1 MKFAKE
7 LEQDLVPEWRAKYLD
22 YKTGKKKVKAVARA
36 LRNVNQTP
44 KTPGRRRPANLFSAA
59 SFQLP
64 IQNRS
69 PFDSAFFRTRPTPE
83 PSPAGCGRGGLRSG
97 KLASRTSRAAS
108 STLDYCDD
116 TPPITIPEHRALP
129 GTDWDSGTVTN
140 YGSIIASPM
149 AQTFPVGPPSLELP
163 DPALSPN
170 EDSFARHNRAWRN
183 SQLATNATP
192 PLRRTAST
200 AGDAYEVGRTHTPS
214 KLGATLLPKH
224 RNALQG
230 RRTFS
235 TPAGPVSPARPTFLR
250 RLFSNA
256 GSESPQSR
264 DVPLEAY
271 KEFDLRQAEFFT
283 YLDKELDKIES
294 FYRAKEGE
302 ATERLKVLRQQLH
315 EMRDRRLEEVL
326 AAQRAREHA
335 QREHEQQHAGARQG
349 ERSGSHNGFDVFR
362 SSGIRWMKPI
372 EHAIGVGGPHFG
384 KNTKALGPLGSPSGP
399 SAQRV
404 AEDNRRDSRRD
415 FIRRQILHDE
425 IPYRSAKRKLKLAL
439 LEYYRGLEL
448 LKSYALL
455 NRTAFR
461 KINKKYD
468 KAVHARPAG
477 RYTSEKVNKAWFV
490 QSEVLDGH
498 IVAVEDLYARYFE
511 RGNHK
516 VAVGKLR
523 SKSSRAGDYSG
534 SVFRNGLLLA
544 AGMVFG
550 IQGIVYG
557 ADHLSNRN
565 PSVSINTS
573 YLLQI
578 YGGYFLGNLLCL
590 LFCLDARIWLRAK
603 INYVFIFEFDTR
615 HNLDWR
621 QLSELPCF
629 FVFLQGLVMW
639 LNFQQPGSDAM
650 FIYWPVLL
658 LGLTVLI
665 LFFPGPTLYHKSRE
679 WWAYSNFRLLLAGLY
694 PVEFRDFF
702 LGDMYC
708 SQTYAMGNLELF
720 FCLYAGHWDNPSQCN
735 SSHSRVL
742 GFFSTLPGI
751 WRALQ
756 CLRRYYD
763 TRNAFPHLVNCG
775 KYIFTILYYMT
786 LSLYRLDKVTNLK
799 ALFIACATINAV
811 YCSIWDLAMDWS
823 LCNPYARNPFLR
835 DVLGYKRP
843 WVYYAAMLLDPILR
857 FNWIF
862 YAIYSND
869 LQHSAAL
876 SFFVSL
882 SEVCRRAIWTLFR
895 VENEHCTNVGRFRAS
910 RDVPLP
916 YDLPPSRSDSPGV
929 EDDEISPRS
938 EEPLRPRDDAYTR
951 RSSGADL
958 ETATA
963 YAEATP
969 GSGTLRRR
977 VTPSGAVAGG
987 QPSTPIQRG
996 IARVGTMMAQ
1006 AHAQDFE
1013 RKRSVVYAHD
1023 I

>member
-1 MKFAKE
+1 M
-7 LEQDLVPEWRAKYLD
+7 PEWKAKYLD
-22 YKTGKKKVKAVARA
+22 YKVIPSLLGIPIHVLIFMPSQTGKKKVKAVARA

-69 PFDSAFFRTRPTPE
+69 PFDSAFFRTRPNPE
-83 PSPAGCGRGGLRSG
+83 PSPAEGGRGGLRSG
-97 KLASRTSRAAS
+97 KLASRTSRAES
-108 STLDYCDD
+108 STLDYYDN
-116 TPPITIPEHRALP
+116 TPPMTIPEHRALP
-129 GTDWDSGTVTN
+129 GTDDASRTPWDSGTVTN

-149 AQTFPVGPPSLELP
+149 AQSFPVGPPALELP
-163 DPALSPN
+163 DPALSPS

-224 RNALQG
+224 RNPLQG

-235 TPAGPVSPARPTFLR
+235 TPAGPASPARPTFLR

-271 KEFDLRQAEFFT
+271 KEFDLRQADFFT
-283 YLDKELDKIES
+283 YLDKELDKIEA
-294 FYRAKEGE
+294 FYRAKEEE

-335 QREHEQQHAGARQG
+335 HREHEQQHAGAGQD
-349 ERSGSHNGFDVFR
+349 ERGGSNNGFDVFR

-399 SAQRV
+399 SARRV

-557 ADHLSNRN
+557 ADHLSDRN
-565 PSVSINTS
+565 PTVSINTS
-573 YLLQI
+573 YLMQ
-578 YGGYFLGNLLCL
+578 
-590 LFCLDARIWLRAK
+590 
-603 INYVFIFEFDTR
+603 V
-615 HNLDWR
+615 
-621 QLSELPCF
+621 
-629 FVFLQGLVMW
+629 
-639 LNFQQPGSDAM
+639 
-650 FIYWPVLL
+650 
-658 LGLTVLI
+658 
-665 LFFPGPTLYHKSRE
+665 
-679 WWAYSNFRLLLAGLY
+679 
-694 PVEFRDFF
+694 
-702 LGDMYC
+702 
-708 SQTYAMGNLELF
+708 
-720 FCLYAGHWDNPSQCN
+720 
-735 SSHSRVL
+735 
-742 GFFSTLPGI
+742 
-751 WRALQ
+751 
-756 CLRRYYD
+756 
-763 TRNAFPHLVNCG
+763 
-775 KYIFTILYYMT
+775 
-786 LSLYRLDKVTNLK
+786 
-799 ALFIACATINAV
+799 
-811 YCSIWDLAMDWS
+811 
-823 LCNPYARNPFLR
+823 
-835 DVLGYKRP
+835 
-843 WVYYAAMLLDPILR
+843 
-857 FNWIF
+857 
-862 YAIYSND
+862 
-869 LQHSAAL
+869 
-876 SFFVSL
+876 
-882 SEVCRRAIWTLFR
+882 
-895 VENEHCTNVGRFRAS
+895 
-910 RDVPLP
+910 
-916 YDLPPSRSDSPGV
+916 
-929 EDDEISPRS
+929 
-938 EEPLRPRDDAYTR
+938 
-951 RSSGADL
+951 
-958 ETATA
+958 
-963 YAEATP
+963 
-969 GSGTLRRR
+969 
-977 VTPSGAVAGG
+977 
-987 QPSTPIQRG
+987 
-996 IARVGTMMAQ
+996 
-1006 AHAQDFE
+1006 
-1013 RKRSVVYAHD
+1013 
-1023 I
+1023 